1 MGLALNLIHYL
12 HFRYLCGW
20 KKKKKINVHNFNYDV
35 TQAQWEIQ
43 T

>member
-1 MGLALNLIHYL
+1 MGLALNLIHHL
-12 HFRYLCGW
+12 HFRYLCGGW
-20 KKKKKINVHNFNYDV
+20 KKINVHNFNYDV

>member
-1 MGLALNLIHYL
+1 MGLALNLIHHL

-20 KKKKKINVHNFNYDV
+20 KKINVHNFYYDV